1 MPKVKLVPK
10 PKPKLTP
17 PQPSGKPQGKPQG
30 NSKGRAQAKPRAP
43 KADQKKRPPPS
54 VPKSS
59 GSASKKQ
66 KPTQEARTIE
76 LLSDSASEGPST
88 AAAPP
93 QPQRRARPDDTVVI
107 GTFRTHDA
115 DGTTWS
121 TKNQVVAFLEGV
133 GKNEEPTCANLRLNV
148 LPWTSRNDPTEFG
161 VMPQRKGKKEHPA
174 AIPRIKWRWIN
185 LRGFYYDYA
194 NSFQRWEEQKLFK
207 IVHAEL
213 QLEWR
218 YRH

>member
-1 MPKVKLVPK
+1 MPNPK
-10 PKPKLTP
+10 PELTP
-17 PQPSGKPQGKPQG
+17 PQLSGKPQGKG
-30 NSKGRAQAKPRAP
+30 KGGAQAKPRHP
-43 KADQKKRPPPS
+43 KVDQKKRPPPS
-54 VPKSS
+54 APKSS
-59 GSASKKQ
+59 RSASKKQ
-66 KPTQEARTIE
+66 KPIQEAQTIE

-88 AAAPP
+88 AATPA

-121 TKNQVVAFLEGV
+121 TKNQVIAFLEGV
-133 GKNEEPTCANLRLNV
+133 GENEKPTCANLRLNV

-161 VMPQRKGKKEHPA
+161 VMPQRKGKEHPA

-194 NSFQRWEEQKLFK
+194 NTFQQWDEQKLFK

-218 YRH
+218 CRH